1 MVLVVFRSRE
11 ERMRQRSWICQLEDL
26 QTAEI
31 CLSKERWLSKR
42 MPRLRAVAIGWI
54 TECVP
59 MRSSGLFS
67 LDSWVELPKIRNS
80 VLEGLRERRLADIQ
94 VET

>member
-26 QTAEI
+26 QTEEI

-42 MPRLRAVAIGWI
+42 MPRLRAVSIGWI

-59 MRSSGLFS
+59 MWSSGLFS
-67 LDSWVELPKIRNS
+67 LDS
-80 VLEGLRERRLADIQ
+80 
-94 VET
+94 